1 MSLRFFKTFFV
12 PLLVVMFVLSL
23 TSCGK
28 DYDLVS
34 EIVVRDSSLQSQL
47 KTKNPANSK
56 KAALTD
62 KAFLTYP

>member
-1 MSLRFFKTFFV
+1 MSLRFLKTFFV
-12 PLLVVMFVLSL
+12 PLLVVMSTLSL

-47 KTKNPANSK
+47 KTRTPENSP

-62 KAFLTYP
+62 KAPLIYP